1 MFYKEL
7 GEILREGRKAASLS
21 QNDVALRMGLTNQNI
36 SSWELGK
43 SKIDMNQ
50 LQSLCDM
57 YGLDFGTVVLRAA
70 KKTPAGIS
78 AGEPRVPEEFA
89 ALLSLLNKPGREE
102 LVLYGTYL
110 AAQPEYRASED
121 DRNRMAPVRTI
132 RDYLTP
138 AAAGYASPID
148 GEDFVTVPMDEN
160 TPRGTDFSVHVQGD
174 SMEPYIR
181 DGDRVFVQRD
191 VTLEDGDVGV
201 FFVDGDVYCKQICL
215 DNFRNI
221 YLLSANPNREDANL
235 TIRHDSG
242 RSFVCFGKV
251 LLPRRLP
258 MPVYD

>member
-50 LQSLCDM
+50 LQALCDM
-57 YGLDFGTVVLRAA
+57 YGLDFSGVVVRAA
-70 KKTPAGIS
+70 KKTPADAA
-78 AGEPRVPEEFA
+78 AGPHVPDEFA
-89 ALLSLLNKPGREE
+89 ALLSRLNKAGRDE
-102 LVLYGTYL
+102 LALYGTFL

-121 DRNRMAPVRTI
+121 ERRQMTPVRTI

-138 AAAGYASPID
+138 AAAGYASPVD
-148 GEDFVTVPMDEN
+148 GEDYVAVPVDEN
-160 TPRGTDFSVHVQGD
+160 TPRSADFSVHVQGD

-191 VTLEDGDVGV
+191 VTLTDGDVGI
-201 FFVDGDVYCKQICL
+201 FFVDGDVYCKQICQ
-215 DNFRNI
+215 DNYRNI
-221 YLLSANPNREDANL
+221 YLLSANPKREDANL
-235 TIRHDSG
+235 TIRSDSA